1 MKWQLMK
8 KKSFSFFSPVPKKKY
23 GNEIFYVTIIVL
35 ITFRIPVASPQKD
48 RFSRRTRI
56 PALGKQILQKK
67 GAVGHF
73 RYNFPASACQRSA
86 SKIIQYGN
94 A

>member
-1 MKWQLMK
+1 MTRYMKWQLMK
-8 KKSFSFFSPVPKKKY
+8 KKALASLLSCSQKKKY
-23 GNEIFYVTIIVL
+23 EKEFFYVTIIVL

-56 PALGKQILQKK
+56 PALGKQILQEKEC
-67 GAVGHF
+67 
-73 RYNFPASACQRSA
+73 N
-86 SKIIQYGN
+86 N